1 MDEYIRNICIF
12 VCLCDFI
19 SQLFLSDKFMG
30 LYRNISGVF
39 VILFLLYPLG
49 RQFVDI
55 TEFLDQ
61 ELMTQFEENIQ
72 KSGQIWDIS
81 SENKNM
87 NAISEESQKLLEQ
100 YIQDAVDEYEADEYE
115 ADGCAANE
123 YKADESKA
131 DKSGKDRYGTESYE
145 TDRFN
150 AESFETDS
158 FEVDE

>member
-39 VILFLLYPLG
+39 VILFLFYPLG

-81 SENKNM
+81 SENNNM

>member
-1 MDEYIRNICIF
+1 
-12 VCLCDFI
+12 
-19 SQLFLSDKFMG
+19 
-30 LYRNISGVF
+30 
-39 VILFLLYPLG
+39 
-49 RQFVDI
+49 
-55 TEFLDQ
+55 
-61 ELMTQFEENIQ
+61 MTQFEENIQ

-81 SENKNM
+81 SENNKM

-100 YIQDAVDEYEADEYE
+100 YIQDAVDEYE

>member
-1 MDEYIRNICIF
+1 
-12 VCLCDFI
+12 
-19 SQLFLSDKFMG
+19 MG

-39 VILFLLYPLG
+39 VILFLFYPLG

-81 SENKNM
+81 SENNNM

>member
-1 MDEYIRNICIF
+1 
-12 VCLCDFI
+12 
-19 SQLFLSDKFMG
+19 MG

-39 VILFLLYPLG
+39 VILFLFYPLG

-81 SENKNM
+81 SENNNM

-100 YIQDAVDEYEADEYE
+100 YIQDAVDEYE

>member
-1 MDEYIRNICIF
+1 
-12 VCLCDFI
+12 
-19 SQLFLSDKFMG
+19 MG

-81 SENKNM
+81 SENNNM

-100 YIQDAVDEYEADEYE
+100 YIQEAASE
-115 ADGCAANE
+115 
-123 YKADESKA
+123 
-131 DKSGKDRYGTESYE
+131 
-145 TDRFN
+145 
-150 AESFETDS
+150 
-158 FEVDE
+158 FEVEE

>member
-1 MDEYIRNICIF
+1 
-12 VCLCDFI
+12 
-19 SQLFLSDKFMG
+19 MG

-81 SENKNM
+81 SENNNM

-100 YIQDAVDEYEADEYE
+100 YIQDAVDEYE

>member
-55 TEFLDQ
+55 TEFLNQ

-100 YIQDAVDEYEADEYE
+100 YIQDAVDEYEAD
-115 ADGCAANE
+115 GCAANE

>member
-87 NAISEESQKLLEQ
+87 NEISEESQKLLEQ
-100 YIQDAVDEYEADEYE
+100 YIQDAVDEYE

>member
-81 SENKNM
+81 SENNNM

-100 YIQDAVDEYEADEYE
+100 YIQDAVDEYEADECE
-115 ADGCAANE
+115 ANE

-145 TDRFN
+145 TD
-150 AESFETDS
+150 S

>member
-39 VILFLLYPLG
+39 VILFLFYPLG

-81 SENKNM
+81 SENNNM

-100 YIQDAVDEYEADEYE
+100 YIQEAASE
-115 ADGCAANE
+115 
-123 YKADESKA
+123 
-131 DKSGKDRYGTESYE
+131 
-145 TDRFN
+145 
-150 AESFETDS
+150 
-158 FEVDE
+158 FEVEE

>member
-1 MDEYIRNICIF
+1 
-12 VCLCDFI
+12 
-19 SQLFLSDKFMG
+19 MG

-81 SENKNM
+81 SENNNM

-100 YIQDAVDEYEADEYE
+100 YIQDAVDEYEADECE
-115 ADGCAANE
+115 ANE

>member
-1 MDEYIRNICIF
+1 
-12 VCLCDFI
+12 
-19 SQLFLSDKFMG
+19 MG

-39 VILFLLYPLG
+39 VILFLFYPLG

-81 SENKNM
+81 SENKNK

-100 YIQDAVDEYEADEYE
+100 YIQDAVDEYE

>member
-39 VILFLLYPLG
+39 VILFLFYPLG

-100 YIQDAVDEYEADEYE
+100 YIQDAVDEYKADEYE
-115 ADGCAANE
+115 AD
-123 YKADESKA
+123 KAGE
-131 DKSGKDRYGTESYE
+131 DRCGTESYE

>member
-81 SENKNM
+81 SENNNM

-100 YIQDAVDEYEADEYE
+100 YIQDAVDEYE

>member
-39 VILFLLYPLG
+39 VILFLFYPLG

-100 YIQDAVDEYEADEYE
+100 YIQDAVDEYEAD
-115 ADGCAANE
+115 GCAANE

-150 AESFETDS
+150 AESFEIDS

>member
-39 VILFLLYPLG
+39 VILFLFYPLG

-81 SENKNM
+81 SENNNM

-100 YIQDAVDEYEADEYE
+100 YIQDAVDEYE

>member
-1 MDEYIRNICIF
+1 
-12 VCLCDFI
+12 
-19 SQLFLSDKFMG
+19 MG

-39 VILFLLYPLG
+39 VILFLFYPLG

-100 YIQDAVDEYEADEYE
+100 YIQDAVDEYEAD
-115 ADGCAANE
+115 GCAANE

>member
-39 VILFLLYPLG
+39 VILFLFYPLG

-55 TEFLDQ
+55 TEFLNQ

-100 YIQDAVDEYEADEYE
+100 YIQDAVDEYEAD
-115 ADGCAANE
+115 GCAANE

>member
-39 VILFLLYPLG
+39 VILFLFYPLG

-100 YIQDAVDEYEADEYE
+100 YIQDAVDEYEAD
-115 ADGCAANE
+115 GCAANE

>member
-1 MDEYIRNICIF
+1 
-12 VCLCDFI
+12 
-19 SQLFLSDKFMG
+19 MG

-39 VILFLLYPLG
+39 VILFLFYPLG

-81 SENKNM
+81 SENNNM

-100 YIQDAVDEYEADEYE
+100 YIQDAVDEYEAD
-115 ADGCAANE
+115 GCAANE
-123 YKADESKA
+123 YKADEA
-131 DKSGKDRYGTESYE
+131 VDRIL
-145 TDRFN
+145 DRFSKTRN
-150 AESFETDS
+150 NMELVHS
-158 FEVDE
+158 VMKMKYI

>member
-81 SENKNM
+81 SENNNM

-123 YKADESKA
+123 YKAD
-131 DKSGKDRYGTESYE
+131 KSGKDRYGTESYE

>member
-1 MDEYIRNICIF
+1 
-12 VCLCDFI
+12 
-19 SQLFLSDKFMG
+19 MG

-100 YIQDAVDEYEADEYE
+100 YIQDAVDEYEADGFE
-115 ADGCAANE
+115 ANE

-131 DKSGKDRYGTESYE
+131 DKSGEDRCGTESYE

>member
-1 MDEYIRNICIF
+1 
-12 VCLCDFI
+12 
-19 SQLFLSDKFMG
+19 MG

-61 ELMTQFEENIQ
+61 ELMTQFKENIQ

-81 SENKNM
+81 SENNNM

-100 YIQDAVDEYEADEYE
+100 YIQDAVDEYE